1 MLIDSEIIDDALL
14 DIALVKENGEY
25 ENQLEVANRVRTEI
39 AMDVVNAFAGGV
51 VPYEIT
57 TNIFNQTIY
66 IWNNVFVNKVLDVL
80 KIGTY
85 SNDLT
90 TNEKNLIK
98 SYVDFKYNNGESNDL
113 LISLDNY
120 IGAM

>member
-39 AMDVVNAFAGGV
+39 AMDVVNIFGEV
-51 VPYEIT
+51 SPYEIKI
-57 TNIFNQTIY
+57 NIFNQTTY
-66 IWNNVFVNKVLDVL
+66 IWNIDFINKVLDVL

>member
-39 AMDVVNAFAGGV
+39 AIDVVNIFREVA
-51 VPYEIT
+51 PYEIT
-57 TNIFNQTIY
+57 TNIFNQTTY

>member
-39 AMDVVNAFAGGV
+39 AMDVISVFGEV
-51 VPYEIT
+51 SPYEIT
-57 TNIFNQTIY
+57 TNIFNQTTY
-66 IWNNVFVNKVLDVL
+66 IWNIDFINKVLDVL

-85 SNDLT
+85 SNNLT
-90 TNEKNLIK
+90 TNEKALIK
-98 SYVDFKYNNGESNDL
+98 LYVDFKYNNGDSSEL

>member
-39 AMDVVNAFAGGV
+39 AMDVVNIFGEV
-51 VPYEIT
+51 IPYEIT
-57 TNIFNQTIY
+57 TNIFNETKY
-66 IWNNVFVNKVLDVL
+66 IWNDIFVNKVLDVL

-98 SYVDFKYNNGESNDL
+98 SYVDFKYNNGDSSEL

>member
-1 MLIDSEIIDDALL
+1 MLIDSEIIGDALL

-39 AMDVVNAFAGGV
+39 AMDVVNAFAEV
-51 VPYEIT
+51 VPYKTT
-57 TNIFNQTIY
+57 TNIFNQTTY
-66 IWNNVFVNKVLDVL
+66 IWNIDFINKVLDVL
-80 KIGTY
+80 KIGVY
-85 SNDLT
+85 GNELT
-90 TNEKNLIK
+90 RNEKSLIK

>member
-39 AMDVVNAFAGGV
+39 AIDVVNIFGEVA
-51 VPYEIT
+51 PYEIT
-57 TNIFNQTIY
+57 TNIFNQTTY

-80 KIGTY
+80 KIGVY
-85 SNDLT
+85 GNELT
-90 TNEKNLIK
+90 RNEKSLIK

-113 LISLDNY
+113 LISLNNY

>member
-39 AMDVVNAFAGGV
+39 AMDVVNIFGEV
-51 VPYEIT
+51 IPYEIT
-57 TNIFNQTIY
+57 TNIFNETKY
-66 IWNNVFVNKVLDVL
+66 IWNDIFVNKVLGVL

-98 SYVDFKYNNGESNDL
+98 SYVDFKYNNGDSSEL

>member
-39 AMDVVNAFAGGV
+39 AIDVVNIFREVA
-51 VPYEIT
+51 PYEIT
-57 TNIFNQTIY
+57 TNIFNQTTY

-80 KIGTY
+80 KIGIY
-85 SNDLT
+85 GNELT
-90 TNEKNLIK
+90 RNEKKFNKIICW
-98 SYVDFKYNNGESNDL
+98 F
-113 LISLDNY
+113 
-120 IGAM
+120 

>member
-25 ENQLEVANRVRTEI
+25 ENQLEVANRLRTEI
-39 AMDVVNAFAGGV
+39 AMDVVNIFGEV
-51 VPYEIT
+51 SPYEIT
-57 TNIFNQTIY
+57 TNIFNQTTY

-80 KIGTY
+80 KIGVY
-85 SNDLT
+85 GNELT
-90 TNEKNLIK
+90 RNEKSLIK

>member
-39 AMDVVNAFAGGV
+39 AIDVVNIFREVA
-51 VPYEIT
+51 PYEIT
-57 TNIFNQTIY
+57 TNIFNQTTY

-80 KIGTY
+80 KIGVY
-85 SNDLT
+85 GNELT
-90 TNEKNLIK
+90 RNEKSLIK

>member
-39 AMDVVNAFAGGV
+39 AMDVVNVFAV
-51 VPYEIT
+51 VIPYEIT
-57 TNIFNQTIY
+57 TNIFNQTTY

-80 KIGTY
+80 KIGVY
-85 SNDLT
+85 GNELT
-90 TNEKNLIK
+90 RNEKNLIK
-98 SYVDFKYNNGESNDL
+98 LYVDFKYNNGDSSEL

>member
-1 MLIDSEIIDDALL
+1 MLIDSEIIDDALF

-25 ENQLEVANRVRTEI
+25 ENQLEVANRLRTEI
-39 AMDVVNAFAGGV
+39 AMDVVNIFGEV
-51 VPYEIT
+51 SPYEIT
-57 TNIFNQTIY
+57 TNIFNQTTY

-80 KIGTY
+80 KIGVY
-85 SNDLT
+85 GNELT
-90 TNEKNLIK
+90 RNEKSLIK

>member
-39 AMDVVNAFAGGV
+39 AMDVVNIFAEV
-51 VPYEIT
+51 IPYEIT
-57 TNIFNQTIY
+57 TNIFNETKY
-66 IWNNVFVNKVLDVL
+66 IWNIDFINKVLDVL

-85 SNDLT
+85 SSDLT

>member
-39 AMDVVNAFAGGV
+39 AMDVVNVFAEV

-57 TNIFNQTIY
+57 TNIFNQTTY

-80 KIGTY
+80 KIGVY
-85 SNDLT
+85 GNELT
-90 TNEKNLIK
+90 RNEKSLIK
-98 SYVDFKYNNGESNDL
+98 SYVDFKYNNGDSSEL

>member
-39 AMDVVNAFAGGV
+39 AIDVVNIFEEV
-51 VPYEIT
+51 SPYKIT
-57 TNIFNQTIY
+57 TNIFNQTTY
-66 IWNNVFVNKVLDVL
+66 IWNIYFINKVLDVL

-98 SYVDFKYNNGESNDL
+98 SYVDFKYNNGESSEL